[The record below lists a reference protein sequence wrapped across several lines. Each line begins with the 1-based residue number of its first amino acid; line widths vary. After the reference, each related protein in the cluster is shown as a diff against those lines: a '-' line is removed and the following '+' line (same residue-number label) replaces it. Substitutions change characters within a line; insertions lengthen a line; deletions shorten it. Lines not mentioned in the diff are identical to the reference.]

1 MKQFLAVALVIGWA
15 ACSRPEGF
23 RKVEL
28 SADDVVAIY
37 KVPAK
42 EAPAMKFEWDFP
54 SRRYIQLV
62 VEQAPTAQGPW
73 NTIERLPYG
82 VPLTKAYLV
91 FKVDPKSRSG
101 DEQTWEIATR
111 IGGNNETAS
120 FWSDSRFLIPS
131 PGVEFETVTD
141 SFNPAP
147 FYTIRSKRGIVR
159 CKLESSPQPFADAV
173 RSR

>member
-1 MKQFLAVALVIGWA
+1 MKQFLALALVIGWA

-23 RKVEL
+23 HQVKL

-54 SRRYIQLV
+54 SRRYVQLV
-62 VEQAPTAQGPW
+62 AEQAPTAQGPW
-73 NTIERLPYG
+73 RTIERRPYG
-82 VPLTKAYLV
+82 VPLTRAYLV
-91 FKVDPKSRSG
+91 FKVDPKSQSG
-101 DEQTWEIATR
+101 DDQTWEIATR
-111 IGGNNETAS
+111 IGGNNETAR
-120 FWSDSRFLIPS
+120 FWSEGQISIPS
-131 PGVEFETVTD
+131 PGREFETVTD

-159 CKLESSPQPFADAV
+159 FKFESSPQPFADSV
-173 RSR
+173 KSR